1 TLTLRPGDSGDTN
14 VELAHAFT
22 LWRTQQP
29 DTLPRAIVLKAV
41 NEGIA
46 PLEIWFSSSE
56 DPVAALRPRLRI
68 SYTSKV
74 PLGLP

>member
-1 TLTLRPGDSGDTN
+1 MKREHG
-14 VELAHAFT
+14 LAAALFVSM
-22 LWRTQQP
+22 L
-29 DTLPRAIVLKAV
+29 AAGIVVHNTAAENRVGLS
-41 NEGIA
+41 A